1 MKWEGRPEGDDDLAS
16 RAKRRLPCSPSN
28 GEPEGNLTVDL
39 RFKLRLASGRKRRAV
54 RSPDDVSKR
63 KKKAKKGKS
72 QGSNLHT
79 SNAQTTNPMN
89 NSAIP
94 PCKLFKIFTL
104 DLVYLVALQTFFR
117 LATSSLCPQI

>member
-63 KKKAKKGKS
+63 KKKSKERQKS
-72 QGSNLHT
+72 GVEPAYLQRTDHKPYEQLRHT
-79 SNAQTTNPMN
+79 
-89 NSAIP
+89 
-94 PCKLFKIFTL
+94 TL
-104 DLVYLVALQTFFR
+104 
-117 LATSSLCPQI
+117 